1 MAFRKETPGDPDRR
15 NGPLHPKSIDAGCL
29 NGIAVGLL
37 IVLLFAAT
45 SAGADE
51 FDALAVYSEAQP
63 LNDRWQAC
71 AASFV
76 RPRLKS
82 QQPPDALAR
91 EALDSCRPEQDRLR
105 LFFAGK
111 IGKKPAE
118 NVIVLLREKYQSDL
132 IAAINKLRTRD

>member
-1 MAFRKETPGDPDRR
+1 MAVKRGASGDLDRR
-15 NGPLHPKSIDAGCL
+15 NGSPHSTSIDAGCL

-51 FDALAVYSEAQP
+51 FDALAIYSEAQP

-82 QQPPDALAR
+82 QQSPDALAK
-91 EALDSCRPEQDRLR
+91 EALDRCRPEQDRLR

-111 IGKKPAE
+111 IGRTSAE

-132 IAAINKLRTRD
+132 ITAINELRTRD